1 MAHGINTRI
10 TKTNRRNIM
19 LQGLFGNATEVDVR
33 ELEKE
38 LAATLIDGETVV
50 KGFKV
55 IRDLFIFTDKRLILI
70 DKQGMSGK
78 KVEYHSILYKSI
90 SHFSVETGGTFD
102 LDAELKIYI
111 SGNSMPI
118 KREFRKGTD
127 IIGVHKMLAQFVL
140 R

>member
-1 MAHGINTRI
+1 
-10 TKTNRRNIM
+10 M
-19 LQGLFGNATEVDVR
+19 LQGLFGNATEVNTK

-38 LAATLIDGETVV
+38 LAATLVEGETVV
-50 KGFKV
+50 KGFKIV
-55 IRDLFIFTDKRLILI
+55 RDMFIFTDKRLLLI

-111 SGNSMPI
+111 SGNSQPI
-118 KREFRKGTD
+118 QREFKKGTD
-127 IIGVHKMLAQFVL
+127 IIGVQKMLAQFVL
-140 R
+140 K